1 MCVFNSMLMSKGI
14 VPPPISLT
22 NDDQMVKAYYN
33 AHEKDYEMLQNVVIE
48 KYRKMKSITDNNN
61 NKQEEMESNY
71 KKEFEK

>member
-1 MCVFNSMLMSKGI
+1 
-14 VPPPISLT
+14 
-22 NDDQMVKAYYN
+22 MVKAYYN